1 MGSVHRRTLDD
12 LERLAE
18 GGTDAPGSARFAPD
32 GRSITYLFS
41 ADGSLVRSLW
51 RHDLLTG
58 ERSLLASPLPETTDE
73 DSLSL
78 EEHLQRERTRT
89 SELGVTT
96 YAWASAATRPTLLV
110 PQAGRLFV
118 GVGPEIDGG
127 LRQIPGVQG
136 AQAALLSPDGVR
148 LACVVAG
155 DLYVAPVGGGRP
167 QRMTAD
173 AEDGVFNGL
182 ADYIAAEELDRFD
195 GAWWSTDSRSIAF
208 EHVDERSVPL
218 FPVTPEEL
226 HRYPFAGGPNARVGL
241 RVASISDSAVREVDL
256 GMRPDDYLARVLPH
270 PGGGWLVA
278 VMPREQRSLAWHR
291 VSVNASAEL
300 VWNEEAQPWINL
312 DDLTRVLPDGRIL
325 RASERSGFRHLELR
339 DPAGELD
346 RILTAGDWVVTDVV
360 AVPTARGEVLFAG
373 TRDGVTDRH
382 LYAVPLDAPQPVS
395 DPQRLS
401 PQPGWHAFEAQADG
415 ERWIDAW
422 SDLEHAPSVTVRSRD
437 GSSIPIHAPL
447 STAAGERLDP
457 PELTELVAGDG
468 RTPLQ
473 AAVYRGG
480 RRTDFGQPSPG
491 VLWIYGGP
499 HQQYVKRS
507 WEMTADPLRQYLAQS
522 GVTVVMVDNRGS
534 AWRGVA
540 FESVVD
546 GRLGGDEVADQAAAV
561 RQLTER
567 GVLRSGGVGIY
578 GTSYGGFLTLMAM
591 AREPDLFRVGVAI
604 APVTDWGGYDT
615 AYTEQYLGPPATNP
629 EAYRR
634 SSALA
639 HAAAVGGALL
649 LIHGTFDENVHLRNS
664 MRLVDAFRSV
674 GREVELVELPG
685 QRHRTRGPA
694 IRVRDGRTA
703 AHLLDGLG
711 LPLPEDLSRDGVRPR
726 RRRAARR

>member
-1 MGSVHRRTLDD
+1 MGSGVRRTLDD

-18 GGTDAPGSARFAPD
+18 GGADAPGAARFAPD

-58 ERSLLASPLPETTDE
+58 ERSLLASPLPQTTDE
-73 DSLSL
+73 ESLTR

-89 SELGVTT
+89 SELGVTA
-96 YAWASAATRPTLLV
+96 YAWASAATQPTLLV
-110 PQAGRLFV
+110 PQAGRLFL

-127 LRQIPGVQG
+127 LQQTPGVQG
-136 AQAALLSPDGVR
+136 AQAALLSPDGMR
-148 LACVVAG
+148 LAYVVAG
-155 DLYVAPVGGGRP
+155 DLYVAPVEDGRP
-167 QRMTAD
+167 RRLTDD
-173 AEDGVFNGL
+173 AEEGVFNGL
-182 ADYIAAEELDRFD
+182 PDYIAAEELDRFD

-208 EHVDERSVPL
+208 EQVDERGVPP
-218 FPVTPEEL
+218 FAVTPDEL
-226 HRYPFAGGPNARVGL
+226 HRYPFAGGPNVRVGL
-241 RVASISDSAVREVDL
+241 LVASISGAAVREVDL
-256 GMRPDDYLARVLPH
+256 GMRPDDYLARVVPH
-270 PGGGWLVA
+270 PEGGWLVA
-278 VMPREQRSLAWHR
+278 VLPREQRSLQWHR
-291 VSVNASAEL
+291 VGADASAEL
-300 VWNEEAQPWINL
+300 LWTEEAEPWVNL

-325 RASERSGFRHLELR
+325 RSSERSGFRHLELR

-346 RILTAGDWVVTDVV
+346 RILTVGDWMVTDVV

-373 TRDGVTDRH
+373 TRDGVTERH
-382 LYAVPLDAPQPVS
+382 LYAVALDAPQPVG

-401 PQPGWHAFEAQADG
+401 PEPGWHAFEAQADG
-415 ERWIDAW
+415 ERWIDTW
-422 SDLEHAPSVTVRSRD
+422 PDLEHAPRVAVTSRD

-447 STAAGERLDP
+447 TTAARERLDP
-457 PELTELVAGDG
+457 PELTELLAGDG

-473 AAVYRGG
+473 VAVYRGG
-480 RRTDFGQPSPG
+480 RRADSAQPSPG
-491 VLWIYGGP
+491 VVWVYGGP
-499 HQQYVKRS
+499 HRQHVARS
-507 WEMTADPLRQYLAQS
+507 WEVTADPLRQYLAQS
-522 GVTVVMVDNRGS
+522 GATVVVVDNRGS

-561 RQLTER
+561 RQLIER

-578 GTSYGGFLTLMAM
+578 GTSYGGFMTLMAM
-591 AREPDLFRVGVAI
+591 AREPDLFSVGVAI
-604 APVTDWGGYDT
+604 APVTDWAGYDT
-615 AYTEQYLGPPATNP
+615 AYTERYLGHPATDP

-639 HAAAVGGALL
+639 HAAAVRGALL

-685 QRHRTRGPA
+685 QRHRPRGPA

-703 AHLLDGLG
+703 AHLLHGLG
-711 LPLPEDLSRDGVRPR
+711 LPLPGDLDRD
-726 RRRAARR
+726 